1 MPLATLKEQTPQRLA
16 GPSARAVDPGLSV
29 ATKLEY
35 ALRSAS
41 NQAAKYEGEM
51 KDLESKLSRNL
62 SNFRA
67 IDSLLSEAFSGLQR
81 NTKRAD
87 RAMNHQVPNIH
98 NDLQESKEV
107 LEDLAETLPI
117 VQAQVHEINNM
128 YESGRRKAQVLVK
141 DLEWLNTDWY
151 ERWRLIIFTSSSP
164 VSLQW
169 KVIMR
174 TLFVAMSI
182 LCCWFSWIAL
192 KGAYRA
198 HSHRLV
204 WGDKLMS

>member
-1 MPLATLKEQTPQRLA
+1 MSNQRGQQTGATTSNLKH
-16 GPSARAVDPGLSV
+16 VDPSVSV
-29 ATKLEY
+29 AAKLEY
-35 ALRSAS
+35 TLSRVSK
-41 NQAAKYEGEM
+41 QAVQYEGEM

-67 IDSLLSEAFSGLQR
+67 IDSLLSEAFSGIQR

-87 RAMNHQVPNIH
+87 RAMNQQVPNIYR
-98 NDLQESKEV
+98 DLQESKEA
-107 LEDLAETLPI
+107 LEDLGRTLPT
-117 VQAQVHEINNM
+117 VQTQVQDIHEM
-128 YESGRRKAQVLVK
+128 YESGRRKGQVLVN

-164 VSLQW
+164 VSLKW
-169 KVIMR
+169 KIAMRASFVVI
-174 TLFVAMSI
+174 FI
-182 LCCWFSWIAL
+182 LCCWFSWVAL
-192 KGAYRA
+192 QGAYRA